1 MNSIA
6 DAIQNI
12 GITQSFEKEVFL
24 FQAQDPALGF
34 YLVRKGEIRV
44 YKMDEQGKE
53 IEIVRLGPGDYFG
66 EAIVFTSPIYPAYAQ
81 AVTDSEVIYFSK
93 KDILDEIGKNPGVGQ
108 FFIQLLAKKCVTLNQ
123 RIESLGLQTIRQRL
137 IRFLLTQS
145 RNQGSL
151 DIDLHI
157 KKTELARVIGTISET
172 LSRNLK
178 QLQEEGLIDVD
189 GNHIIIKDPVS
200 LRAEV

>member
-12 GITQSFEKEVFL
+12 GITQSFEKEAFL